1 MAGLLLDKPVP
12 LPSEDSKP
20 FWDACKRQELHVQRC
35 QDCGH
40 FRFPPSLLCPRCSSS
55 NARWT
60 RASGKARV
68 YTFEITHRPLV
79 PAWDPPYN
87 VAIVE
92 LEEGPRMHTNIVG
105 CGNDE
110 IYVGM
115 PVELVFEKIE
125 GHDWHLPKFKPT
137 PAGL

>member
-12 LPSEDSKP
+12 TPSEDSKP
-20 FWDACKRQELHVQRC
+20 FWDACQRQELLIQRC
-35 QDCGH
+35 QDCGY
-40 FRFPPSLLCPRCSSS
+40 FRFPPSLLCPRCSST
-55 NARWT
+55 NAPWVK
-60 RASGKARV
+60 ASGKARV
-68 YTFEITHRPLV
+68 YTFEITHRPLY

-105 CGNDE
+105 CAIDE

-115 PVELVFEKIE
+115 PVELVFEKLE
-125 GHDWHLPKFKPT
+125 GQDWYLPKFKPT
-137 PAGL
+137 AADP